1 MSANAFRTT
10 PFHAQT
16 SSLNQTTWWYAWNG
30 YVVPDVYTDVHTEI
44 NAIRNS
50 VSMNEM
56 SPIPKMKIN
65 GPDSQRFV
73 NYLITRNA
81 DKMETGFAWYTPW
94 CNDDGKVVAD
104 GIVFRFEDEMF
115 LFVGDN
121 SISFFRQHSDGYD
134 VDISDATHDY
144 GMMAIQGPNSQA
156 VLEKATGEGWSDL
169 KFCRIRPTSI
179 GGVDLNVARQGFTG
193 EHGYELWVKR
203 EDGAKVWAA
212 VAQAGQD
219 YNIQAAGE
227 YAIDIARVEAGLIL
241 VSADYTGA
249 GPDEHS
255 ANVVINPADYITPFE
270 LGIGHCVNLNKES
283 DFVGKR
289 ALFKEKE
296 NGPRKALV
304 GIEIDIQ
311 DVVQRFLENNM
322 APDVSQRVRWDKLGI
337 TVNGEQVGQASSITW
352 SPSTGRLIGF
362 ACLTIGFSEID
373 TALSVQWKDFW
384 GKPLGNVKAKV
395 VEKPFIDLK
404 RS

>member
-56 SPIPKMKIN
+56 SPIPKMKIS

-81 DKMETGFAWYTPW
+81 EKMETGFAWYTPW

-193 EHGYELWVKR
+193 EHGYEL
-203 EDGAKVWAA
+203 
-212 VAQAGQD
+212 
-219 YNIQAAGE
+219 
-227 YAIDIARVEAGLIL
+227 
-241 VSADYTGA
+241 
-249 GPDEHS
+249 
-255 ANVVINPADYITPFE
+255 
-270 LGIGHCVNLNKES
+270 
-283 DFVGKR
+283 
-289 ALFKEKE
+289 
-296 NGPRKALV
+296 
-304 GIEIDIQ
+304 
-311 DVVQRFLENNM
+311 
-322 APDVSQRVRWDKLGI
+322 
-337 TVNGEQVGQASSITW
+337 
-352 SPSTGRLIGF
+352 
-362 ACLTIGFSEID
+362 
-373 TALSVQWKDFW
+373 
-384 GKPLGNVKAKV
+384 
-395 VEKPFIDLK
+395 
-404 RS
+404 